1 MRKQARDLYDVWM
14 LIKMKIPINK
24 KILNKKLKEDN
35 IQKFKL
41 DFPSKRE
48 YQNDLKLLV
57 NNIPKYEQVTKDIR
71 GFIDSLS

>member
-14 LIKMKIPINK
+14 LIKMGTLINK

-41 DFPSKRE
+41 DFPLKRE
-48 YQNDLKLLV
+48 YKNDLKLLV
-57 NNIPKYEQVTKDIR
+57 NNVPEYEQVTKDIKD
-71 GFIDSLS
+71 FISDIF